1 MKKISFLV
9 SLSIFLFLSA
19 CATKNASYKDEYFQ
33 KILTSK
39 KQWKIENYT
48 SNQLTT
54 ILSYEKEQEFI
65 IGFKGEQVFGKFGC
79 NNFFGSYTIEGNKI
93 TIGNAG
99 VTRKMC
105 ENDIMEIEAEM
116 INGFLNTSS
125 EITLKGKKINF
136 SNASFSLEMQ

>member
-19 CATKNASYKDEYFQ
+19 CATKNASYKDEDFQ

-54 ILSYEKEQEFI
+54 ILSTK
-65 IGFKGEQVFGKFGC
+65 KNK
-79 NNFFGSYTIEGNKI
+79 NLLLALRGNK
-93 TIGNAG
+93 
-99 VTRKMC
+99 
-105 ENDIMEIEAEM
+105 
-116 INGFLNTSS
+116 FLVNLGA
-125 EITLKGKKINF
+125 IIFLALIP
-136 SNASFSLEMQ
+136 